1 MTYKCVFVTNS
12 LSETEIRASG
22 DTKRPLAPKVPK
34 WDNDLRVSFRYISHL
49 RYIKAPPF
57 SSCAS
62 IFKMSKNYTVPYRS
76 TVIFSLNSSLIIKS
90 SNQRNLDCRNFFILL
105 YALFKTI
112 YNFYLQESRSLSF
125 HLV

>member
-76 TVIFSLNSSLIIKS
+76 TVIFSLNSRSINEISTAEIFLFHFMHHLKLFTIFTYK
-90 SNQRNLDCRNFFILL
+90 NLEACPFI
-105 YALFKTI
+105 
-112 YNFYLQESRSLSF
+112 
-125 HLV
+125 